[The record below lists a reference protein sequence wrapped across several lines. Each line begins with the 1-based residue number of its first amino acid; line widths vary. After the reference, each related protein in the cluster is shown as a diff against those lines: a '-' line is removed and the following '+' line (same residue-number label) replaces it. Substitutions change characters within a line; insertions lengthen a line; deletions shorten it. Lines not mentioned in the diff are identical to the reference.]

1 MKYNIIGSSSKGN
14 AILIEDVMLLDC
26 GLSYAKIREYLKKI
40 KLIFISHKHQDH
52 LNMACI
58 KQIAYNYPTIK
69 FITGSKEV
77 VEKLVKCNIRK
88 KNIYLLKEGIRYD
101 LGLVKVR
108 LIYLFHDVDN
118 YGLKWEM
125 GGKKGIYI
133 VDTERIDHIVAQD
146 YDLYLIENNYQEDII
161 EQHIKEAQENN
172 DENKLY
178 YLQRTLN
185 THLSKQKCDE
195 FLMNNMGENS
205 IYEYVHLSKYNNTE
219 NGSY

>member
-1 MKYNIIGSSSKGN
+1 
-14 AILIEDVMLLDC
+14 
-26 GLSYAKIREYLKKI
+26 
-40 KLIFISHKHQDH
+40 
-52 LNMACI
+52 MACI

-219 NGSY
+219 NGGY